1 MCGRFTRSQTIDEIA
16 EAFFAD
22 IVEADLGP
30 SYNVAPT
37 QNIVSIAGNSVKRLV
52 AMRWGLIPS
61 WAKDDS
67 MASKLIN
74 ARAETV
80 AEKPS
85 FRDAFKKRRCLIIA
99 DGFYEWK
106 KAGTEKIPHYI
117 RLKSKEPFAFAGLFD
132 HWEAPEGKVL
142 TTCTIITTEANEL
155 MSNLH
160 ERMPVILPR
169 EQYELWLDA
178 SVKNQDTLK
187 EMLKPYSPDLMEAY
201 PVSRMVN
208 SPSNNSPKCVE
219 PESSGTSGKMVLKF
233 NQK

>member
-22 IVEADLGP
+22 IVEADLAP

-37 QNIVSIAGNSVKRLV
+37 QNIVTIAGNSVKRLS

-67 MASKLIN
+67 IASKLIN

-85 FRDAFKKRRCLIIA
+85 FREAFKKRRCLIIA

-117 RLKSKEPFAFAGLFD
+117 RLKSQEPFAFAGLFD
-132 HWEAPEGKVL
+132 HWEAPEGKML

-169 EQYELWLDA
+169 ERYELWLDA
-178 SVKNQDTLK
+178 SVKDAQALK
-187 EMLKPYSPDLMEAY
+187 SMLEPFSADLMEAY
-201 PVSRMVN
+201 PVSRLVN
-208 SPSNNSPKCVE
+208 SPSNNSPKCIE
-219 PESSGTSGKMVLKF
+219 PESAAGRKMVLKF
-233 NQK
+233 HNQ

>member
-22 IVEADLGP
+22 IVEADLAP
-30 SYNVAPT
+30 SYNIAPT
-37 QNIVSIAGNSVKRLV
+37 QTIVSIAGNSVKRLLG
-52 AMRWGLIPS
+52 MRWGLIPS

-106 KAGTEKIPHYI
+106 KAGNEKIPFYI

-132 HWEAPEGKVL
+132 NWEAPEGKVL
-142 TTCTIITTEANEL
+142 TTCTIITTEANEM
-155 MSNLH
+155 MSKLH

-169 EQYELWLDA
+169 EQHQLWLDG
-178 SVKNQDTLK
+178 SVQKSDALK
-187 EMLKPYSPDLMEAY
+187 EMLKPFSPDLMEAY

-208 SPSNNSPKCVE
+208 SPSNNSPKCIE
-219 PESSGTSGKMVLKF
+219 PESPATKGKMVLKF
-233 NQK
+233 QNE